1 MPTTAPPSHPPIRST
16 YEVPQAA
23 NPHYTSEE
31 PGKYEARLVEN
42 ITMPGGARAK
52 PLDKELNEFCA
63 ACKFLNHEII
73 ASFLYKQFGVRG
85 RCIKALYVLEKLA
98 RTYESYQDYIRQNRQ
113 ALNMTSGDSP
123 QS

>member
-1 MPTTAPPSHPPIRST
+1 MP
-16 YEVPQAA
+16 AA
-23 NPHYTSEE
+23 HEQHYTSEE

-63 ACKFLNHEII
+63 SCKFLNSEII
-73 ASFLYKQFGVRG
+73 SQLLFKQFAVKG

-98 RTYESYQDYIRQNRQ
+98 RTYESY
-113 ALNMTSGDSP
+113 
-123 QS
+123 